1 MGSNLLAIGVLL
13 CGGLSCLILCA
24 AVAIWAVTSSK
35 RK

>member
-1 MGSNLLAIGVLL
+1 MGSSLLATGVLL

-24 AVAIWAVTSSK
+24 AVVIWAVNTSK